1 MSKYWCKPCK
11 TFVLDTKLGRSQH
24 EASVRHKSSM
34 DRTLRDLHRQKVQ
47 AERSERDAKRI
58 LQGIERS
65 VSGSSSKASSTP
77 AVATKPGIGPA
88 RPTAPTVD
96 SVSVAKSSAV
106 SAPPIYRSSLSTSKF
121 SGSYGSRISGRPKE
135 KTVMNTNRIT
145 KPGSSGS
152 GSSGQLFSNGS
163 KNAIKR

>member
-47 AERSERDAKRI
+47 AERNERDAKRI
-58 LQGIERS
+58 LEGIERS
-65 VSGSSSKASSTP
+65 VSGSYSKTSAP
-77 AVATKPGIGPA
+77 APATKPGIGPA
-88 RPTAPTVD
+88 RSTAPTVN
-96 SVSVAKSSAV
+96 SVSVAKSGSV
-106 SAPPIYRSSLSTSKF
+106 SAPQIYKSSLSTSK
-121 SGSYGSRISGRPKE
+121 SASSYGSRILGGREE
-135 KTVMNTNRIT
+135 KTMMNSNRIS
-145 KPGSSGS
+145 KPGSGGS

-163 KNAIKR
+163 KNVIKR

>member
-58 LQGIERS
+58 LESIERS
-65 VSGSSSKASSTP
+65 VSGASSKTSTP

-88 RPTAPTVD
+88 RQTVPTVN
-96 SVSVAKSSAV
+96 SVSVAKSSSV
-106 SAPPIYRSSLSTSKF
+106 SGPPIYKSSLSTSK
-121 SGSYGSRISGRPKE
+121 SAGSYGSRILGGSHE
-135 KTVMNTNRIT
+135 KSKVNTNRIT
-145 KPGSSGS
+145 KPGSGGS